1 MSPTKPQTQRPL
13 HSVETEKGVVSLAS
27 NKSVKLMIH
36 IQPSGGPDMIR
47 NWLLASDWWVCGHS
61 AEVVPT
67 ELAIILLFLCTVKAH
82 KWGLRP
88 LSPCNQTAS
97 DPNS

>member
-47 NWLLASDWWVCGHS
+47 NWLLASDWWVC
-61 AEVVPT
+61 VV
-67 ELAIILLFLCTVKAH
+67 TVQR
-82 KWGLRP
+82 WCP
-88 LSPCNQTAS
+88 LSSQSSSYSYVQSRLINGG
-97 DPNS
+97 